1 MDIKEKNQQLIEWYV
16 GNLNLW
22 TKEYDEGNP
31 TVSDEIW
38 DKNYFEL
45 VRLEAET
52 GIYLSDSPTQR
63 ISYSVVNNLKKVKH
77 NHPMLSLQKTQ
88 NIDEINSFIGDKNC
102 AIMLKLDGLTCSLGY
117 ENGHLISAETRGD
130 GAIGEDIL
138 HNALVVKNIPK
149 KIDYKGKLTI
159 DGEIICKFHHFERFA
174 NEYKNPRNF
183 AAGSIRLLDSK
194 ECAKRNLSFIA
205 WDLFDEQDNC
215 FETLTGKLIYLT
227 KLGFEVPN
235 FTKTET
241 IDFDVD
247 LINKLRDKAEQDGI
261 PIDGLVIKYNDCK
274 YYESLGRTDHHFR
287 GGIAF
292 KFYDETYETNLIDIE
307 WTMGRTGVLT
317 PVAVF
322 KTIEIDGCNV
332 NRASMH
338 NVSIM
343 EELLGKFGPF
353 VGQKLEVFKANQI
366 IPQIKSADQS
376 EHGTL
381 FFVEHPNIDY
391 PTECPIC
398 GGITEIHESISGTQ
412 EMLCMNPQCEGKLI
426 NRLDHFCGKKGLDIK
441 GLSKATL
448 EKLIDWGWVKS
459 YADIFK
465 LHEYKSDWVKA
476 PGFGEKSVNKILDA
490 IEEGK
495 NCNLDKFIAAIGI
508 PLIGSRA
515 AQDLE
520 NHFWHWNNFI
530 EAIQSGFKFYDL
542 PNFGWEMHSSIVNF
556 DYTEAI
562 ELADKYINVLAVEL
576 GGPEKTAGA
585 IDGKT
590 FVVTGKLA
598 HYKNRDELKAVIE
611 RNGGKVVGSI
621 SGKTDYLIN
630 NDVNSTSSKN
640 ASAKKLN
647 IPIISEEDFLAM
659 LEV

>member
-183 AAGSIRLLDSK
+183 TAGSIRLLDSK

-241 IDFDVD
+241 IRFDSD
-247 LINKLRDKAEQDGI
+247 LVNKLRTKAEQDGI
-261 PIDGLVIKYNDCK
+261 PIDGLVVKYNDCK
-274 YYESLGRTDHHFR
+274 YYDSLGRTDHHFR

-322 KTIEIDGCNV
+322 NPVEIDGCTV
-332 NRASMH
+332 TRASMH

-343 EELLGKFGPF
+343 EELLGKPYK
-353 VGQKLEVFKANQI
+353 GQKVWVSKRNMI
-366 IPQIKSADQS
+366 IPQI
-376 EHGTL
+376 E
-381 FFVEHPNIDY
+381 
-391 PTECPIC
+391 
-398 GGITEIHESISGTQ
+398 
-412 EMLCMNPQCEGKLI
+412 
-426 NRLDHFCGKKGLDIK
+426 
-441 GLSKATL
+441 KA
-448 EKLIDWGWVKS
+448 EKWD
-459 YADIFK
+459 
-465 LHEYKSDWVKA
+465 
-476 PGFGEKSVNKILDA
+476 
-490 IEEGK
+490 
-495 NCNLDKFIAAIGI
+495 NLK
-508 PLIGSRA
+508 
-515 AQDLE
+515 
-520 NHFWHWNNFI
+520 
-530 EAIQSGFKFYDL
+530 
-542 PNFGWEMHSSIVNF
+542 
-556 DYTEAI
+556 
-562 ELADKYINVLAVEL
+562 
-576 GGPEKTAGA
+576 
-585 IDGKT
+585 
-590 FVVTGKLA
+590 
-598 HYKNRDELKAVIE
+598 
-611 RNGGKVVGSI
+611 
-621 SGKTDYLIN
+621 
-630 NDVNSTSSKN
+630 
-640 ASAKKLN
+640 
-647 IPIISEEDFLAM
+647 
-659 LEV
+659 

>member
-1 MDIKEKNQQLIEWYV
+1 
-16 GNLNLW
+16 
-22 TKEYDEGNP
+22 
-31 TVSDEIW
+31 
-38 DKNYFEL
+38 
-45 VRLEAET
+45 
-52 GIYLSDSPTQR
+52 
-63 ISYSVVNNLKKVKH
+63 
-77 NHPMLSLQKTQ
+77 
-88 NIDEINSFIGDKNC
+88 
-102 AIMLKLDGLTCSLGY
+102 MLKIDGLTCSLGY
-117 ENGHLISAETRGD
+117 ENGRLISAETRGD
-130 GAIGEDIL
+130 GEIGEDVL
-138 HNALVVKNIPK
+138 HNANVIKNIPK
-149 KIDYKGKLTI
+149 KIPYKGKLTI
-159 DGEIICKFHHFERFA
+159 DGEIICKSNIFKKYYAE
-174 NEYKNPRNF
+174 EYKNPRNF
-183 AAGSIRLLDSK
+183 ASGSIRLLNSR
-194 ECAKRNLSFIA
+194 ECDERCLSFIA
-205 WDLFDEQDNC
+205 WDAVNFYTDEIFTLSERLAFLQD
-215 FETLTGKLIYLT
+215 
-227 KLGFEVPN
+227 LGFEV
-235 FTKTET
+235 T
-241 IDFDVD
+241 DFDTISKFNED
-247 LINKLRDKAEQDGI
+247 TIEFFKDSANRQDI
-261 PIDGLVIKYNDCK
+261 PIDGLVVKYNNCK
-274 YYESLGRTDHHFR
+274 YYDSLGRTDHHFR
-287 GGIAF
+287 GGMAF
-292 KFYDETYETNLIDIE
+292 KFYDETYETNLVDIE

-322 KTIEIDGCNV
+322 NPVEIDGCTV
-332 NRASMH
+332 TRASMH
-338 NVSIM
+338 NVSVM

-353 VGQKLEVFKANQI
+353 VGQKLKVFKANQI

-448 EKLIDWGWVKS
+448 EKLIDWEWVKS

-465 LHEYKSDWVKA
+465 LHEHKSDWTKK

-495 NCNLDKFIAAIGI
+495 NCSTDKFIAALGI
-508 PLIGSRA
+508 PLIGARA

-530 EAIQSGFKFYDL
+530 KAIQSDFKFYDL

-576 GGPEKTAGA
+576 GAPEETAGA
-585 IDGKT
+585 VDGKT

-640 ASAKKLN
+640 TSAKKLN

>member
-1 MDIKEKNQQLIEWYV
+1 MITKIEKLVNE
-16 GNLNLW
+16 LNYH
-22 TKEYDEGNP
+22 TKLYDQGTP
-31 TVSDEIW
+31 VISDADW
-38 DKNYFEL
+38 DAMYFEL
-45 VRLEAET
+45 FNLENHT
-52 GIYLSDSPTQR
+52 GYYLPNSPTQK
-63 ISYSVVNNLKKVKH
+63 INYEVVNELKKVKH

-88 NIDEINSFIGDKNC
+88 SIDEINDFIGNKEYI
-102 AIMLKLDGLTCSLGY
+102 IMLKIDGLTCSLGY
-117 ENGHLISAETRGD
+117 ENGILVSAETRGD
-130 GAIGEDIL
+130 GEIGEDIL
-138 HNALVVKNIPK
+138 HNAYVVRNIPK
-149 KIDYKGKLTI
+149 KIAYKGKLTV
-159 DGEIICKFHHFERFA
+159 DGEIICKTHHFEKFSD
-174 NEYKNPRNF
+174 EYKNPRNF
-183 AAGSIRLLDSK
+183 ASGSIRLLNSK
-194 ECAKRNLSFIA
+194 ECAERDLSFIA
-205 WDLFDEQDNC
+205 WDMFNHADEEINT
-215 FETLTGKLIYLT
+215 TLSKKLCYLI
-227 KLGFEVPN
+227 KLGFETV
-235 FTKTET
+235 
-241 IDFDVD
+241 DFDTVEKFNENTVKIMKRAAAD
-247 LINKLRDKAEQDGI
+247 QNI
-261 PIDGLVIKYNDCK
+261 PIDGLVVKYNDCK
-274 YYESLGRTDHHFR
+274 YYDSLGRTDHHFR
-287 GGIAF
+287 GGMAF
-292 KFYDETYETNLIDIE
+292 KFYDETYETNLVDIE

-322 KTIEIDGCNV
+322 NPVEIDGCTV
-332 NRASMH
+332 TRASMH
-338 NVSIM
+338 NVSVM

-381 FFVEHPNIDY
+381 FFIEHPNIDY

-398 GGITEIHESISGTQ
+398 GGKTEIHESISGTQ

-448 EKLIDWGWVKS
+448 EKLIDWGWIKS

-465 LHEYKSDWVKA
+465 LHEHKSDWIKA

-508 PLIGSRA
+508 PLIGARA

-576 GGPEKTAGA
+576 GAPEETAGA

-640 ASAKKLN
+640 NSAKKLN

>member
-322 KTIEIDGCNV
+322 NPIEIDGCTV
-332 NRASMH
+332 TRASMH
-338 NVSIM
+338 NVSVM

-353 VGQKLEVFKANQI
+353 LGQKLEVFKANQI

-381 FFVEHPNIDY
+381 FFIEHPNIEY

-398 GGITEIHESISGTQ
+398 GGKTEIHESISGTQ

-459 YADIFK
+459 YADIFR
-465 LHEYKSDWVKA
+465 LYEHKSDWIKA

-508 PLIGSRA
+508 PLIGARA

-520 NHFWHWNNFI
+520 NHFWHWDNFI
-530 EAIQSGFKFYDL
+530 KAIQSGFKFYDL

-576 GGPEKTAGA
+576 GGPEETAGA

-621 SGKTDYLIN
+621 SGKTNYLIN

-640 ASAKKLN
+640 VSAKKLN